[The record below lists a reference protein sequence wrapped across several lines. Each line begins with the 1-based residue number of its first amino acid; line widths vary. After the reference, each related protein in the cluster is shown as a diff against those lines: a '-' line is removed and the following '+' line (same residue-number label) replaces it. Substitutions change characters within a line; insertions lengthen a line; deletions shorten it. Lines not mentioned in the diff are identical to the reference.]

1 MGLIPYWCEDPK
13 GGRKPIN
20 AKCETVAILPT
31 FREAYWRRRCIV
43 PVDGFFEWKA
53 VKGQKGYN
61 MKLVSL
67 ICALSLLCPF
77 AVHAQEA
84 NVKKVLNIYDTGS
97 IADKQSIVTILTAVE
112 DGMGWANAEL
122 KKRKDTPPLY
132 CVPDG
137 FGLTGEQILEM
148 LRKEAKENP
157 SSAEKSYGLVMLET
171 LEKVFPCN
179 K

>member
-1 MGLIPYWCEDPK
+1 
-13 GGRKPIN
+13 
-20 AKCETVAILPT
+20 
-31 FREAYWRRRCIV
+31 
-43 PVDGFFEWKA
+43 
-53 VKGQKGYN
+53 

-67 ICALSLLCPF
+67 IFTLSLLSPL
-77 AVHAQEA
+77 AAHAQEA
-84 NVKKVLNIYDTGS
+84 NAKKVLDMYDKGS
-97 IADKQSIVTILTAVE
+97 SADKQSIVTILTAVE

-122 KKRKDTPPLY
+122 KKRKDAPPLY

-148 LRKEAKENP
+148 LRKEVKENP
-157 SSAEKSYGLVMLET
+157 SSAEESYGLVMLET